1 MFGEFFFACW
11 NIITH
16 HVNTLSN
23 PAQPPLL
30 QLLTTPSSWS
40 AVGKHGWKGCERVAR
55 FMAMVRCITKIMG
68 KKRMGEKCKEAEEEE
83 EIRGE
88 DERRKTMMMRC
99 YVYCFGHVCCP
110 RI

>member
-1 MFGEFFFACW
+1 MFGEYFFGFW

-40 AVGKHGWKGCERVAR
+40 AVGKHGWKGCERIAR
-55 FMAMVRCITKIMG
+55 FVAMVRCIPSYEKKGWG
-68 KKRMGEKCKEAEEEE
+68 KNVKKPKKKKKSVVKMKGGKR
-83 EIRGE
+83 
-88 DERRKTMMMRC
+88 
-99 YVYCFGHVCCP
+99 
-110 RI
+110 

>member
-1 MFGEFFFACW
+1 M
-11 NIITH
+11 T
-16 HVNTLSN
+16 
-23 PAQPPLL
+23 
-30 QLLTTPSSWS
+30 
-40 AVGKHGWKGCERVAR
+40 
-55 FMAMVRCITKIMG
+55 MVRCITKIMG